1 MTFSEFKHIQSE
13 YARQLENL
21 EDSYQNKKISD
32 TDFKVRFRS
41 LIENYLMHTRSDDVI
56 DTDVYIIQN
65 GHAELKVIH

>member
-1 MTFSEFKHIQSE
+1 MTFSEFKHIRSE
-13 YARQLENL
+13 YARQLANL

-41 LIENYLMHTRSDDVI
+41 LIENYLMHTRQDDVI

-65 GHAELKVIH
+65 GHVELKVIH